1 MKRLWIITCALLCV
15 STAAEAAGPPGI
27 AFVYAPEMGSGVC
40 TGGTPEKAFACAR
53 EQCIREGGNISA
65 CKRIA
70 WCFPARW
77 SVDVF
82 LQNADGFHWHEFSCG
97 LDSRETA
104 TKVAAV
110 QCDRKTRPYLRECMV
125 TRFFDP
131 DGKQIEPSAQ

>member
-1 MKRLWIITCALLCV
+1 MKRLVPVVCALLCL
-15 STAAEAAGPPGI
+15 SAAALAAGPKGI
-27 AFVYAPEMGSGVC
+27 AFVHAPEMGSGVC
-40 TGGTPEKAFACAR
+40 TGNTPEKAFACAR
-53 EQCIREGGNISA
+53 EQCIREGGNTQA

-82 LQNADGFHWHEFSCG
+82 LQNTDGYHWHEVTCG

-104 TKVAAV
+104 AKVAEA
-110 QCDRKTRPYLRECMV
+110 QCDRKTRPYLRECTV

-131 DGKQIEPSAQ
+131 DGKPLDPR

>member
-1 MKRLWIITCALLCV
+1 MKRPWITALALLCV
-15 STAAEAAGPPGI
+15 TAAAQAAGPTGI

-40 TGGTPEKAFACAR
+40 NAGTPEKAFACAR
-53 EQCIREGGNISA
+53 EKCIREGGNMQA
-65 CKRIA
+65 CKRVA

-82 LQNADGFHWHEFSCG
+82 LQSDDGFHWHEFSCG

-104 TKVAAV
+104 QKVADA
-110 QCDRKTRPYLRECMV
+110 QCDRKTRPYLRECTV

-131 DGKQIEPSAQ
+131 NGKQVEPQAQ

>member
-1 MKRLWIITCALLCV
+1 MQRLWITAFAALCL
-15 STAAEAAGPPGI
+15 SAAAQTTGPSGI

-53 EQCIREGGNISA
+53 EKCIREGGNAQA

-104 TKVAAV
+104 AKVAEV
-110 QCDRKTRPYLRECMV
+110 QCDRKTRPYLRECTV

-131 DGKQIEPSAQ
+131 NGKQIEPK

>member
-1 MKRLWIITCALLCV
+1 MKRLLPVIGALLCLT
-15 STAAEAAGPPGI
+15 TAASAAGPNGI
-27 AFVYAPEMGSGVC
+27 AFVHAPEMGSGVC
-40 TGGTPEKAFACAR
+40 TGSTPEKAFACAR
-53 EQCIREGGNISA
+53 EKCIREGGNAQA

-82 LQNADGFHWHEFSCG
+82 LQNDDGFHWHEVTCG

-104 TKVAAV
+104 TKVAEA
-110 QCDRKTRPYLRECMV
+110 QCDRKTRPYLRECTV

-131 DGKQIEPSAQ
+131 NGKPLEPK